1 MRILL
6 LFTKG
11 FEISNNKVALE
22 IFITMPP
29 IKSETIIPN
38 MLIKWWKTNYF
49 PRALLSFITN

>member
-1 MRILL
+1 MKILL

-11 FEISNNKVALE
+11 FEISNNKVALD

-38 MLIKWWKTNYF
+38 MLIK
-49 PRALLSFITN
+49 